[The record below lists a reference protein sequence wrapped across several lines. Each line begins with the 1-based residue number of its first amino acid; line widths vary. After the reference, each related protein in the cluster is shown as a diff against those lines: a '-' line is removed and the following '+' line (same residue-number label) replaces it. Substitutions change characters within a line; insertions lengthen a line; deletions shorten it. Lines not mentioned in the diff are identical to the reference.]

1 MGEVEVP
8 SDAKLVSMLLRAARP
23 DDATEV
29 ANVHV
34 RSWQVGYRGLMSN
47 EYLDA
52 LRPEDRA
59 NRYTF
64 GSSDPLQPATI
75 VAVDEGVIRG
85 FATIGPAQ
93 GPDGHGSGELHA
105 LYVDPPSWGLG
116 VGRALIAAAR
126 EHLLGRDFT
135 EACLWVLVGN
145 ARAERFYRAD
155 GWVSD
160 RTTRVATVHGLVVNE
175 VRYDRQLL

>member
-1 MGEVEVP
+1 MT
-8 SDAKLVSMLLRAARP
+8 MLLRAATP
-23 DDATEV
+23 DDARAV

-34 RSWQVGYRGLMSN
+34 HSWQVAYRGLMPD

-52 LRPEDRA
+52 LRPENRA
-59 NRYTF
+59 KRYTF

-75 VAVDEGVIRG
+75 VAVDDGAIRG
-85 FATIGPAQ
+85 FATTGPALDTDEYQ
-93 GPDGHGSGELHA
+93 GGELYA

-126 EHLLGRDFT
+126 EHLRSQGFT
-135 EACLWVLVGN
+135 DACLWALVGN
-145 ARAERFYRAD
+145 DRADRFYRAD

-160 RTTRVATVHGLVVNE
+160 GTRRVVDVGGLDVNA
-175 VRYDRQLL
+175 VRYDRHLV

>member
-1 MGEVEVP
+1 M
-8 SDAKLVSMLLRAARP
+8 
-23 DDATEV
+23 EV

-34 RSWQVGYRGLMSN
+34 RSWQIGYRGLISD

-64 GSSDPLQPATI
+64 GSSDPHGLATT
-75 VAVDEGVIRG
+75 VAVDAGVICG
-85 FATIGPAQ
+85 FATTGPAR
-93 GPDGHGSGELHA
+93 GADGRRGGELHG

-116 VGRALIAAAR
+116 VGRVLIANAR
-126 EHLLGRDFT
+126 EHLRGQGFA

-145 ARAERFYRAD
+145 DRAERFYQAD

-160 RTTRVATVHGLVVNE
+160 GTRRVATVHGVVVDE
-175 VRYDRQLL
+175 VRYDRQLV

>member
-1 MGEVEVP
+1 
-8 SDAKLVSMLLRAARP
+8 MLLRGATP

-29 ANVHV
+29 ASVHV
-34 RSWQVGYRGLMSN
+34 RTWQVAYRGLMPD

-59 NRYTF
+59 KRYTF

-75 VAVDEGVIRG
+75 VAVDEGAIRG
-85 FATIGPAQ
+85 FATTGPALST
-93 GPDGHGSGELHA
+93 DGHSSGELYA
-105 LYVDPPSWGLG
+105 LYVDPSSWRLG
-116 VGRALIAAAR
+116 IGRALIAAAR
-126 EHLLGRDFT
+126 EHLRSQGFT

-145 ARAERFYRAD
+145 DRAERFYRAD

-160 RTTRVATVHGLVVNE
+160 GTRRVADVHGLMVNE
-175 VRYDRQLL
+175 VRYDRHLV